1 MSIVTWRNYPN
12 MPNAKFIPTWGQYEE
27 AANNQTDA
35 KAALKASDAFEEERA
50 KEMRNSKKA
59 RDWETS
65 RKASIMREKPRW
77 VKKQRKEEAEVIT
90 RELAKF
96 KQAGVFDYDVEPM
109 PGYILVR
116 VESLQK
122 NVSGIVL
129 AESDEPNTGIVVKAS
144 DDQLTVVGDTQIL
157 LKCPVQAGD
166 KIMFKKYA
174 GAGIAG
180 LEIRSKENDYRLMRW
195 SYSND
200 TNDLLAKL
208 T

>member
-1 MSIVTWRNYPN
+1 MANTPY
-12 MPNAKFIPTWGQYEE
+12 KPTWAQYEE
-27 AANNQTDA
+27 AANNQNDA

-50 KEMRNSKKA
+50 KEMRHSKLA

-65 RKASIMREKPRW
+65 RKKSIMREKPRW
-77 VKKQRKEEAEVIT
+77 AKQQRKAEAEEIT
-90 RELAKF
+90 KELVKF

-122 NVSGIVL
+122 NISGIVL
-129 AESDEPNTGIVVKAS
+129 SEADEPNTGIVVKAS
-144 DDQLTVVGDTQIL
+144 DDQLTVVGDTQTL
-157 LKCPVQAGD
+157 LKCPVQPGD

-180 LEIRSKENDYRLMRW
+180 LEVRSKDNDYRLMRW
-195 SYSND
+195 SYDNA

-208 T
+208 K